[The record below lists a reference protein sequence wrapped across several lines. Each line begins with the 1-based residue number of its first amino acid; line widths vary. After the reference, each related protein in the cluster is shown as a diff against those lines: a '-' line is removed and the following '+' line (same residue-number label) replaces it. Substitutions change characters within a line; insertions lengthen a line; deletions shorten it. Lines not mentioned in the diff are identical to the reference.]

1 MRNNANM
8 ITKDAIPV
16 KLPDYIETFVLDGK
30 DLEKKQLEILK
41 GFYAR
46 LLDQAVAF
54 RNIIFHGTIEDGYV
68 FQQIEKEIN
77 PDLDLMP
84 NVKAWVK
91 EYISS
96 LTKESKSQEEQLYIE
111 VLEEMIKVLPCMSA
125 KEHITVNFM
134 MDKICHY
141 NRRLFKVPG
150 EEKYALIGKK
160 KAEKLQ
166 SEESESL

>member
-16 KLPDYIETFVLDGK
+16 KLPTYIETFVLGGK
-30 DLEKKQLEILK
+30 DLEKKQLKILK
-41 GFYAR
+41 DFYAR
-46 LLDQAVAF
+46 LADQEVTSK
-54 RNIIFHGTIEDGYV
+54 NIIFNGTIEDGYV
-68 FQQIEKEIN
+68 FQPKEKRIN
-77 PDLDLMP
+77 SDADMMP
-84 NVKAWVK
+84 NVKEWLK
-91 EYISS
+91 GYISS
-96 LTKESKSQEEQLYIE
+96 LANESMLQVEQLYIE